1 MLLACAFCYLG
12 DTANSLGNAMDELMR
27 HQPSLRTGATT
38 AIIKVGEVLRKL
50 LEFLIFLFLIMKNT
64 IKFYCNA

>member
-1 MLLACAFCYLG
+1 MYGMFLTCVFCHLG

-38 AIIKVGEVLRKL
+38 AIIKVSEVLRKL
-50 LEFLIFLFLIMKNT
+50 IDFLIM
-64 IKFYCNA
+64 

>member
-1 MLLACAFCYLG
+1 MLLTCAFCYLG

-38 AIIKVGEVLRKL
+38 AIIKVGEVLRRL